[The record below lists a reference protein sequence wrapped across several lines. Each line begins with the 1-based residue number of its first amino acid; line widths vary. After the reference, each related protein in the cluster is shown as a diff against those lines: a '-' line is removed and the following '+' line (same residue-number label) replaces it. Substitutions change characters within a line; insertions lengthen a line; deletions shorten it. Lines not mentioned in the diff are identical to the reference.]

1 MQFHDIQTKLVTQ
14 VENKSGNW
22 PNDIDALKTSPSLYR
37 LQKQI
42 CANSKDYT
50 NRGSNESTE
59 MEITLGFIVTRNAA
73 SKYLY

>member
-1 MQFHDIQTKLVTQ
+1 MQLHTKLVTQ
-14 VENKSGNW
+14 VETKSGN
-22 PNDIDALKTSPSLYR
+22 NDIGAIKTSPSLYR

-42 CANSKDYT
+42 CANSKEYT
-50 NRGSNESTE
+50 HRGSNESTE